1 MKEQIIQKNILTWLT
16 LKKWFAFKIN
26 NVGIYKQATGSYIPS
41 QTKGI
46 CDIIAIK
53 DGEVI
58 FVECKSEKGKLS
70 QSQKEFCDTII
81 SHGGHYII
89 ARSIE
94 DMEDYL
100 RNYE

>member
-1 MKEQIIQKNILTWLT
+1 MKESIIQRDILTWLS
-16 LKKWFAFKIN
+16 LHKWFAFKIN
-26 NVGIYKQATGSYIPS
+26 NVGIYKKSTNSYIPS

-58 FVECKSEKGKLS
+58 FIECKSKTGKLS
-70 QSQKEFCDTII
+70 EHQKEFQNNII
-81 SHGGHYII
+81 KLYGHYII
-89 ARSIE
+89 ARNIDDIE
-94 DMEDYL
+94 EYL